1 MVQCG
6 LTGEENKKLQR
17 KGNPRNNDQCPK
29 AFESRNKLCEETLLN
44 QGGTWGPPVRS
55 WGMNLWEDSEER
67 NVTISWEEAAVW
79 QPPITVATKKNN

>member
-55 WGMNLWEDSEER
+55 
-67 NVTISWEEAAVW
+67 
-79 QPPITVATKKNN
+79 